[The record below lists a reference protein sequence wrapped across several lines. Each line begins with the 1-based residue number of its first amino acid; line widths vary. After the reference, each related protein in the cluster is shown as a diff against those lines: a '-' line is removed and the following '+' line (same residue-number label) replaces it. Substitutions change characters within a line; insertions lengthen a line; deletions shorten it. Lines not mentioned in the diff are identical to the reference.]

1 MTTPSDGPDDR
12 ARHFLIAC
20 LTGTRSPSRRDEAR
34 RAVAEGLLD
43 WRIVEAMAV
52 EEKIAPLLHR
62 ATRDHDLLPD
72 WLADGFRRA
81 YLETGL
87 INKLR
92 LEDLAVALDRLAAAG
107 IDTIVLKGVA
117 LAHTVYDTIALRPMI
132 DVDLLVRRDDALAA
146 LDVLRECG
154 YRPDRDE
161 IMPAALLAYENE
173 LFLRKRDRL
182 EWHLELH
189 WSLFDSPYYQ
199 ARQPESDLWATAV
212 PLVVEGAPTRV
223 LSPEL
228 MLLHLC
234 GHLALHHR
242 NHGLLWQC
250 DIVELLHHEGER
262 MDWDVVLAQAA
273 AMRLILPLKS
283 VLPGLA
289 EVWEAPIPA
298 TVLAH
303 LAAARPGRV
312 EARVYQ
318 AQTTGRRSVGPR
330 LIDDLVA
337 LPSWAARARFLW
349 ANLFPPAAY
358 MDERYGI
365 GHPALRVLYYPY
377 RWAIGILSFF
387 TKRR

>member
-1 MTTPSDGPDDR
+1 MTSLPAGSDDR
-12 ARHFLIAC
+12 AHRFLIAC
-20 LTGTRSPSRRDEAR
+20 LAGTRSPSLFDEAR
-34 RAVAEGLLD
+34 QAAAEGLLD
-43 WRIVEAMAV
+43 WRVVEAMAV
-52 EEKIAPLLHR
+52 EEKVAPLIYR
-62 ATRDHDLLPD
+62 ATRDNDLLPD
-72 WLADGFRRA
+72 WLADSCRRA
-81 YLETGL
+81 WLETGL

-92 LEDLAVALDRLAAAG
+92 LEDLAAALDRLAARR

-117 LAHTVYDTIALRPMI
+117 LAHTVYDTVALRPMI
-132 DVDLLVRRDDALAA
+132 DVDLLVRRDRALDAL
-146 LDVLRECG
+146 DILRECG

-199 ARQPESDLWATAV
+199 ARLPESDLWATAV
-212 PLVVEGAPTRV
+212 PLMVEGAATRV
-223 LSPEL
+223 LSPEW

-234 GHLALHHR
+234 GHLVLHHR
-242 NHGLLWQC
+242 NRGLLWQF
-250 DIVELLHHEGER
+250 DIVELLHHEREHIDWHVALER
-262 MDWDVVLAQAA
+262 AA
-273 AMRLILPLKS
+273 TMKLMLPLKL
-283 VLPGLA
+283 VLPELA
-289 EVWEAPIPA
+289 EVWGAPIPA
-298 TVLAH
+298 PVLAQ

-312 EARVYQ
+312 EARVFR

-358 MDERYGI
+358 MDERYRI

-377 RWAIGILSFF
+377 RWGIGILSFF
-387 TKRR
+387 TRRR